1 MTWEDN
7 GTSDRQTQFQKVIKL
22 NENVFWWNY
31 LSEAPVEYNLH
42 FTKQS
47 YPIEQVKHVWDVFY
61 LLVFVESTLIITD

>member
-1 MTWEDN
+1 MD
-7 GTSDRQTQFQKVIKL
+7 
-22 NENVFWWNY
+22 Y